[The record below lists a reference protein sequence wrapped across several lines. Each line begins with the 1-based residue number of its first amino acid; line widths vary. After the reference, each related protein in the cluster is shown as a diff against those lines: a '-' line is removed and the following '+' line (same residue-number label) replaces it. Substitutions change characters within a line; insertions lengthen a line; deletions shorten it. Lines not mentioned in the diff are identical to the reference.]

1 MHTLLPLLKGL
12 ALGALFNLPQVCAGT
27 VGWML
32 GLYEQGIY
40 AIGFSHHAVKKSVL
54 FLLLAGLGVGLGSW
68 LLSNPLGEF
77 YRNYPFPAG
86 YFLLGAA
93 IGCLPLLWRKAKV
106 RRMCAS
112 AVLFPILG
120 AGLILLAAFAP
131 GGWLHF
137 TIGGWAVYLVV
148 ALAGAVA
155 GAVLLLP
162 GLPVFSILGLLG
174 LSGTVAS
181 ILEQPQP
188 ALGIALGVGFL
199 LGLFGMAKLLNH
211 CLSRH
216 AAGTHLLF
224 LGMIAAEAVLHF
236 PGFPSGN
243 SWLVC
248 TATFLVGLFG
258 VTLVNI
264 VNRKR
269 K

>member
-148 ALAGAVA
+148 ALAGRSSREQCCCCQASRCFPYWVCW
-155 GAVLLLP
+155 
-162 GLPVFSILGLLG
+162 VFLE
-174 LSGTVAS
+174 LS
-181 ILEQPQP
+181 
-188 ALGIALGVGFL
+188 
-199 LGLFGMAKLLNH
+199 
-211 CLSRH
+211 
-216 AAGTHLLF
+216 LLF
-224 LGMIAAEAVLHF
+224 W
-236 PGFPSGN
+236 N
-243 SWLVC
+243 SPNLLWVSLWE
-248 TATFLVGLFG
+248 
-258 VTLVNI
+258 
-264 VNRKR
+264 
-269 K
+269 